1 MKTITTEEALRQI
14 YAKIEGINYAMITS
28 TGQDGLLRSRPMP
41 TTKAEHNGE
50 LWFFI
55 YDESDKA
62 KEVARNAQVNLSYSD
77 NSNATHVSISGIA
90 RVVQDRQRM
99 ERLWNPLFRSWFPKA
114 LDEPGIA
121 LLCVTIEEV
130 EFWDTTSSK
139 VGQLF
144 QMAKSILTGSQAN
157 PGEHKEI
164 KLGTATGGNV

>member
-14 YAKIEGINYAMITS
+14 YTKIEGIKYAMITS
-28 TGQDGLLRSRPMP
+28 TGQDGLLRSRPMA
-41 TTKAEHNGE
+41 TTEAERNGE

-55 YDESDKA
+55 YDDSDKA
-62 KEVARNAQVNLSYSD
+62 NEIAKNPQVNLSYTDSSSI
-77 NSNATHVSISGIA
+77 NVSISGIA

-121 LLCVTIEEV
+121 LLCVTIEEA

-139 VGQLF
+139 VAQLF

-157 PGEHKEI
+157 PAEHKEI
-164 KLGTATGGNV
+164 RLGTASNNP